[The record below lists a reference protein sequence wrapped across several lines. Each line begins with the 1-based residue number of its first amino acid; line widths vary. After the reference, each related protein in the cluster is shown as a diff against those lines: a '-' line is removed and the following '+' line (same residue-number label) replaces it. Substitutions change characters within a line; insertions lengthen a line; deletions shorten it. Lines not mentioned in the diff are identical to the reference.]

1 MEENCFIRNEDSVKL
16 LRIHINNNLNFEYH
30 ANQRYKKAS
39 KKLHAFARIANHM
52 DINKRRMLMKA
63 FLLPSSYSFLTAL

>member
-30 ANQRYKKAS
+30 VNQRYKKVS
-39 KKLHAFARIANHM
+39 KKLHAFARTAKNM